1 MLMNPVNGGMNLG
14 YSTEAW
20 TCQVS
25 QKSRFSVSPPFL
37 NYQWHRLDLC
47 FFGLDLQ
54 THFGIGTMAQRVRGL
69 ENELGSIQI
78 FWLTRSIPSIS
89 RATQMFLGFI

>member
-1 MLMNPVNGGMNLG
+1 MNPVTEGMNLG

-20 TCQVS
+20 TCRVS
-25 QKSRFSVSPPFL
+25 RRSLPPHLFL

-47 FFGLDLQ
+47 FFGLNLQ
-54 THFGIGTMAQRVRGL
+54 IHFGIGTMAQRVRGL
-69 ENELGSIQI
+69 ENELGSLQI
-78 FWLTRSIPSIS
+78 FWLTRRISNIS